1 MDKYARFPSPSGD
14 PLFKSVKNGG
24 MNMRMQSF
32 RPLPGILYSNCLV
45 ISMTVNASFPSP
57 SGDPLFKF
65 CFDPS
70 KVLTGGGFRPLPG
83 ILYSNERRC
92 SLCYLELVSVPFRG
106 SFIQI
111 GFKKLWWICKGFPSP
126 SGDPLFKC
134 EEGRAMKYI
143 VSFRPLPGILYSNS
157 LWSSIR

>member
-1 MDKYARFPSPSGD
+1 MMNVVNDGQLIEMFPSPSGD
-14 PLFKSVKNGG
+14 PLFKYTANAHGQVCKVSVPF
-24 MNMRMQSF
+24 RRSF
-32 RPLPGILYSNCLV
+32 IQIGKEWWNEYED
-45 ISMTVNASFPSP
+45 AEFPSP

-111 GFKKLWWICKGFPSP
+111 GFKKL
-126 SGDPLFKC
+126 
-134 EEGRAMKYI
+134 
-143 VSFRPLPGILYSNS
+143 
-157 LWSSIR
+157 